1 MGRIPTGNA
10 RSLERM
16 GNSSSHAK
24 LSTKTSLLA
33 GALDRISEA
42 QMETL
47 EILSDVT
54 QMTQLMTSLLETKS
68 GQIVYFESAFA
79 DC

>member
-1 MGRIPTGNA
+1 
-10 RSLERM
+10 M

-24 LSTKTSLLA
+24 HSTKTSLLV

-54 QMTQLMTSLLETKS
+54 QMTQLMTSLLEAKS
-68 GQIVYFESAFA
+68 GQIVSFESAFA